1 MLKWDVSA
9 AKMSKLSLFLQKALK
24 DIYSQH
30 LAAKMNECVACL
42 CYGCVHAKDSKVM
55 HNLCSMHAL
64 DWVCFCIY
72 FALDF
77 VDEAAIMEQ
86 YGNEVGLAAF
96 EWCDVFDPDYRRSS
110 WIADEEWFSDVCT
123 LVLEKW
129 GSQGSSSCGDGK
141 SSVLPLSWL
150 CGVAGHELDWDDD
163 DDDEGKPSVLSL
175 SSLHGMAGH
184 EFGCGERSSVLPLS

>member
-1 MLKWDVSA
+1 
-9 AKMSKLSLFLQKALK
+9 
-24 DIYSQH
+24 
-30 LAAKMNECVACL
+30 MNECVACL

-64 DWVCFCIY
+64 DRVRFCIY

-129 GSQGSSSCGDGK
+129 GSQGSSLCGDGK
-141 SSVLPLSWL
+141 SSVLPLS
-150 CGVAGHELDWDDD
+150 
-163 DDDEGKPSVLSL
+163 
-175 SSLHGMAGH
+175 
-184 EFGCGERSSVLPLS
+184 